1 MWREAKVES
10 KALEKKYTWE
20 LTTLPEGKHIVG
32 CKWVYTIKYNPDGT
46 INRYKARLVANG
58 FTQSYGLTI
67 LKHFLQ

>member
-1 MWREAKVES
+1 MVEEVN
-10 KALEKKYTWE
+10 ALKKNQTWE
-20 LTTLPEGKHIVG
+20 LTTLPEGKKIKKTVG